1 MPTSSCDY
9 LSLCICLCK
18 DLSISLRL
26 YLCMFFIRLQSSLLS
41 VSLWVHLCLT
51 LCLSIFFPAY
61 IVHAFLSLSSY
72 NYVPLARVPVVLSLR
87 VLVCLSARLC
97 LSRSPSKR
105 TMMRS
110 TAFCKP
116 SRGLRTLCHC
126 VEGE

>member
-41 VSLWVHLCLT
+41 VSLWVHLCL
-51 LCLSIFFPAY
+51 CLSIFFPAY
-61 IVHAFLSLSSY
+61 IVHASLSLSSY